1 MRRIVCREFGPVDG
15 LTLVEEPDPTPG
27 PGEVVVAV
35 EAAAV
40 SFVDGLMVEGR
51 YQVRPP
57 LPWTPGSA
65 VAGRV
70 RAVGEGVGAAAVGQ
84 RVAVLSM
91 AGGGYATDL
100 VVPAESL
107 SPLPPGLAPELAA
120 TAIENYSTLTFA
132 LSRRVR
138 VEPGEWVL
146 VLGAGGAIGL
156 AAVDVARAAG
166 ARVIGAASSEAKRA
180 AATAAGAD
188 VVLDY
193 TDLKDRVREVTGGGA
208 DVVIDPVGGPLA
220 ETALRSLTGYGRFC
234 VVGFAG
240 GEIPRLPANVVLL
253 RNRTV
258 VGVDWGDWA
267 RTDPEAA
274 TALASDV
281 LGRIAGGELRPP
293 APTSLPL
300 DEAAQALTRLARRE
314 VVGKLA
320 LLP

>member
-1 MRRIVCREFGPVDG
+1 MRRIVCREFGPVDR
-15 LTLVEEPDPTPG
+15 LSIVEEPDPAPG
-27 PGEVVVAV
+27 PGEVVVGV
-35 EAAAV
+35 EAVAV

-70 RAVGEGVGAAAVGQ
+70 RAVGAGVHTAAVGDP
-84 RVAVLSM
+84 VAVLSM
-91 AGGGYATDL
+91 AGGGFATDL
-100 VVPAESL
+100 VVRASAL
-107 SPLPPGLAPELAA
+107 CPLPPGLAPDLAA
-120 TAIENYSTLTFA
+120 TAIENYSTMSFA
-132 LSRRVR
+132 LTHRVR

-166 ARVIGAASSEAKRA
+166 ARVVAAASSAAKRA
-180 AATAAGAD
+180 AAEAAGAE

-208 DVVIDPVGGPLA
+208 DVVVDPVGGPLA
-220 ETALRSLTGYGRFC
+220 ETALRSLTAHGRFC
-234 VVGFAG
+234 VLGFAG

-253 RNRTV
+253 RNRSV
-258 VGVDWGDWA
+258 IGVDWGDWA
-267 RTDPEAA
+267 RTQPDAA
-274 TALASDV
+274 TALVADV
-281 LGRIAGGELRPP
+281 LGRVARSELRPP
-293 APTSLPL
+293 VPTRLPL
-300 DEAAQALTRLARRE
+300 DEAARALTLLARRE

-320 LLP
+320 LVP